1 MTAKV
6 GTQEDGPLGG
16 RAFVPPES
24 QRAYFEVASEPKMDC
39 PACGEILVGRIIE
52 DLTID
57 ACERACGG
65 IWFDARE
72 LERVDDPSDTLGEA
86 LLDIPYDSKC
96 VVDLSRKRRCPHCN
110 PQVMGRHFYSVK
122 RRVVV
127 DECPQCRGH
136 WLDRGELAEIRSE
149 YASEQERRPAT
160 QAVFDELFGEEL
172 RRMSEHSAEGLERA
186 RRVARTLRLI
196 CPSYYLPGKQGWGA
210 F

>member
-1 MTAKV
+1 MTS
-6 GTQEDGPLGG
+6 GPGLRTAVPFARPAVLPTDSWREYSRLLGG
-16 RAFVPPES
+16 LS
-24 QRAYFEVASEPKMDC
+24 MDC

-86 LLDIPYDSKC
+86 LLDIPYDSRC
-96 VVDLSRKRRCPHCN
+96 AVDLSRKRQCPRCS
-110 PQVMGRHFYSVK
+110 PQVMARHFYSVK

-136 WLDRGELAEIRSE
+136 WLDRGELAEIRTE
-149 YASEQERRPAT
+149 YASEAERRAAT

-172 RRMSEHSAEGLERA
+172 RRMSEHSAEGLARA
-186 RRVARTLRLI
+186 RRVARTLRFI

>member
-1 MTAKV
+1 
-6 GTQEDGPLGG
+6 
-16 RAFVPPES
+16 
-24 QRAYFEVASEPKMDC
+24 MDC

-57 ACERACGG
+57 ACERGCGG

-72 LERVDDPSDTLGEA
+72 LERVDAPGDTVGQA
-86 LLDIPYDSKC
+86 LLDSPYNPKS
-96 VVDLSRKRRCPHCN
+96 VVDLSRRRKCPHCS
-110 PQVMGRHFYSVK
+110 PQLMLRHFYSVR

-136 WLDRGELAEIRSE
+136 WLDRGELAEIRGE
-149 YASEQERRPAT
+149 YPSEQARRAAT

-172 RRMSEHSAEGLERA
+172 RRMSEHSAEGLARA
-186 RRVARTLRLI
+186 RRVARIFRLI
-196 CPSYYLPGKQGWGA
+196 CPSYYVPGKQSWGA